1 MATLLMSGVDV
12 VRYPMAPTRV
22 DEHLQ
27 MLANVH
33 RRRVLEYLRRGR
45 RRHATVDE
53 LAEHLRTH
61 QEMGEE
67 RRIRGVDRLRVVLKQ
82 LYLPQLD
89 AEGIVDWDRRR
100 DEVRY
105 REVEVVEAVLDAL
118 AEDSVPVEN

>member
-1 MATLLMSGVDV
+1 MVRVDV
-12 VRYPMAPTRV
+12 VRYLMTSTRV

-33 RRRVLEYLRRGR
+33 RRRVLEYRRRGR
-45 RRHATVDE
+45 RDHATVDE

-61 QEMGEE
+61 QDMGQPGK
-67 RRIRGVDRLRVVLKQ
+67 IRGVDRLRVVLKQ

-89 AEGIVDWDRRR
+89 AQGIVDWDRRR

-105 REVEVVEAVLDAL
+105 REVETVESVLDAL

>member
-1 MATLLMSGVDV
+1 MGLLDV
-12 VRYPMAPTRV
+12 VCYLMARDRV

-45 RRHATVDE
+45 RHHATVDE

-61 QEMGEE
+61 QAVGEE
-67 RRIRGVDRLRVVLKQ
+67 RRIGCTDRLQVVLEQ

-89 AEGIVDWDRRR
+89 AHGIVEWDRRR
-100 DEVRY
+100 GEVRY

-118 AEDSVPVEN
+118 AEGPCPIEN